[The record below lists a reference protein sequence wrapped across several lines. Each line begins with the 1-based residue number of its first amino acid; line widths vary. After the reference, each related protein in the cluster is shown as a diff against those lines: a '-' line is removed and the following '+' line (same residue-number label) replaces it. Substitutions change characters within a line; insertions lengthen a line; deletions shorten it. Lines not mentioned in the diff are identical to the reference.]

1 MDFVKS
7 WTFCICITLIV
18 SVIFSVLKPKGTM
31 GKFYKVIISV
41 FIFIS
46 FLYPLT
52 DFNSADF
59 RMNFNLESEYENLIE
74 NTAKAEIENSVMAVL
89 KENEIFNS
97 SVSAQVQQSGD
108 EIIITRLLVSVT
120 DNYSVDD
127 VKELLFKNLGIVADV
142 KRIGE

>member
-1 MDFVKS
+1 MDYIKS

-18 SVIFSVLKPKGTM
+18 SVIFSILSPKGTM

-52 DFNSADF
+52 DFSFDEFKIDF
-59 RMNFNLESEYENLIE
+59 NFNSEYENLVE
-74 NTAKAEIENSVMAVL
+74 NSAKQEIEYSVGKVL
-89 KENEIFNS
+89 TDNEIYNS
-97 SVSAQVQQSGD
+97 SISAEVEQNGD
-108 EIIITRLLVSVT
+108 EILINRILVSVT
-120 DNYSVDD
+120 DNYNVED
-127 VKELLFKNLGIVADV
+127 VKTLLFENLGVVAEV

>member
-1 MDFVKS
+1 MDYIKS

-18 SVIFSVLKPKGTM
+18 SVVFSILSPKGTM

-52 DFNSADF
+52 DFDF
-59 RMNFNLESEYENLIE
+59 DGFKIDFNFNTEYENLVE
-74 NTAKAEIENSVMAVL
+74 SSAKQEIQYSVEKVL
-89 KENEIFNS
+89 TDNKIYNS
-97 SVSAQVQQSGD
+97 SISAEVEQNGD
-108 EIIITRLLVSVT
+108 EILINRILVSVT
-120 DNYSVDD
+120 DDYNVEE
-127 VKELLFKNLGIVADV
+127 VKTLLLENLGVVAEV

>member
-1 MDFVKS
+1 MDYIKS

-18 SVIFSVLKPKGTM
+18 SVVFSILSPKGTM

-52 DFNSADF
+52 DFDF
-59 RMNFNLESEYENLIE
+59 DGFKIDFNFNTEYENLVE
-74 NTAKAEIENSVMAVL
+74 SSAKQEIQYSVEKVL
-89 KENEIFNS
+89 TDNKIYNS
-97 SVSAQVQQSGD
+97 SISAEVEQNGD
-108 EIIITRLLVSVT
+108 EILINRILVSVT
-120 DNYSVDD
+120 DDYNVEE
-127 VKELLFKNLGIVADV
+127 VKALLLKNLGVVAEV

>member
-1 MDFVKS
+1 MDYIKS

-18 SVIFSVLKPKGTM
+18 SVIFSVLKPRGTM

-52 DFNSADF
+52 DFNAADF
-59 RMNFNLESEYENLIE
+59 RIDFNLESEYENLIE
-74 NTAKAEIENSVMAVL
+74 NTAKAEVENSVTAVL
-89 KENEIFNS
+89 KENEIYNS

-142 KRIGE
+142 KYIGE

>member
-1 MDFVKS
+1 MDYIKS

-18 SVIFSVLKPKGTM
+18 SVIFSILSPNGTM

-52 DFNSADF
+52 DFSFDDF
-59 RMNFNLESEYENLIE
+59 KIDFNFSTEYENLVE
-74 NTAKAEIENSVMAVL
+74 SSAKQEIEFSVSKVL
-89 KENEIFNS
+89 TDNEIYNS
-97 SVSAQVQQSGD
+97 SISAEVRQNGD
-108 EIIITRLLVSVT
+108 EIEINRILVYVT
-120 DNYSVDD
+120 DKYNVDE
-127 VKELLFKNLGIVADV
+127 VKDLLFKNLGIVAEV

>member
-1 MDFVKS
+1 MDYIKS

-18 SVIFSVLKPKGTM
+18 SIIFSILSPNGTM

-52 DFNSADF
+52 DFNFDDF
-59 RMNFNLESEYENLIE
+59 KIDFNFNTEYENMVE
-74 NTAKAEIENSVMAVL
+74 SSAKQEIEYAVEKVL
-89 KENEIFNS
+89 TEHKIYNS
-97 SVSAQVQQSGD
+97 SISADVQQNGD
-108 EIIITRLLVSVT
+108 EVEINRILVSVT
-120 DNYSVDD
+120 DAYNVEE
-127 VKELLFKNLGIVADV
+127 VKELLMENLGVVAEV

>member
-1 MDFVKS
+1 MDYIKS

-18 SVIFSVLKPKGTM
+18 SVVFSILSPKGTM

-52 DFNSADF
+52 DFDF
-59 RMNFNLESEYENLIE
+59 DGFKIDFNFNTEYENLVE
-74 NTAKAEIENSVMAVL
+74 SSAKQEIQYSVEKVL
-89 KENEIFNS
+89 TDNKIYNS
-97 SVSAQVQQSGD
+97 SISAEVEQNGD
-108 EIIITRLLVSVT
+108 DILINRILVSVT
-120 DNYSVDD
+120 DDYNVEE
-127 VKELLFKNLGIVADV
+127 VKTLLLENLGVVAEV

>member
-1 MDFVKS
+1 MDYIKS

-18 SVIFSVLKPKGTM
+18 SVVFSILSPK

-52 DFNSADF
+52 DFDF
-59 RMNFNLESEYENLIE
+59 DGFKIDFNFNTEYENLVE
-74 NTAKAEIENSVMAVL
+74 SSAKQEIQYSVEKVL
-89 KENEIFNS
+89 TDNKIYNS
-97 SVSAQVQQSGD
+97 SISAEVEQNGD
-108 EIIITRLLVSVT
+108 EILINRILVSVT
-120 DNYSVDD
+120 DDYNVEE
-127 VKELLFKNLGIVADV
+127 VKALLLENLGVVAEV

>member
-1 MDFVKS
+1 MDYIKS

-18 SVIFSVLKPKGTM
+18 SVIFSILKPKGTM

-52 DFNSADF
+52 EFNPADF
-59 RMNFNLESEYENLIE
+59 RINFNLESEYENLIE
-74 NTAKAEIENSVMAVL
+74 NTAKAEIENLVKDVL
-89 KENEIFNS
+89 IKNEIYNS

-108 EIIITRLLVSVT
+108 EMIINRLLVSVT
-120 DNYSVDD
+120 DDYSVEE
-127 VKELLFKNLGIVADV
+127 VKDLIFKNLGMVADV

>member
-1 MDFVKS
+1 MDYIKS

-18 SVIFSVLKPKGTM
+18 SVVFSILSPKGTM

-52 DFNSADF
+52 DFDF
-59 RMNFNLESEYENLIE
+59 DGFKIDFNFHTEYENLVE
-74 NTAKAEIENSVMAVL
+74 SSAKQEIQYSVEKVL
-89 KENEIFNS
+89 TDNKIYNS
-97 SVSAQVQQSGD
+97 SISAEVEQNGD
-108 EIIITRLLVSVT
+108 EILINRILVSVT
-120 DNYSVDD
+120 DDYNVEE
-127 VKELLFKNLGIVADV
+127 VKTLLLENLGVVAEV

>member
-1 MDFVKS
+1 
-7 WTFCICITLIV
+7 
-18 SVIFSVLKPKGTM
+18 M

-52 DFNSADF
+52 EFNPADF
-59 RMNFNLESEYENLIE
+59 RINFNLESEYENLIE
-74 NTAKAEIENSVMAVL
+74 NTAKAEIENLVKDVL
-89 KENEIFNS
+89 IKNEIYNS

-108 EIIITRLLVSVT
+108 EMIINRLLVSVT
-120 DNYSVDD
+120 DDYSVEE
-127 VKELLFKNLGIVADV
+127 VKDLIFKNLGMVADV

>member
-1 MDFVKS
+1 MDYIKN

-18 SVIFSVLKPKGTM
+18 SVIFSILSPKGTM

-52 DFNSADF
+52 DFSFDEFKIDF
-59 RMNFNLESEYENLIE
+59 NFNTEYENLVE
-74 NTAKAEIENSVMAVL
+74 SSAKQEIEYSVGKVL
-89 KENEIFNS
+89 TDNEIYNS
-97 SVSAQVQQSGD
+97 SISAEVEQNGD
-108 EIIITRLLVSVT
+108 EVVINRILVSVT
-120 DNYSVDD
+120 DAYD
-127 VKELLFKNLGIVADV
+127 VEEVKALLFEILGVVAEV

>member
-1 MDFVKS
+1 MDYIKS

-18 SVIFSVLKPKGTM
+18 SVIFSILSPKGTM

-52 DFNSADF
+52 DFDF
-59 RMNFNLESEYENLIE
+59 DGFKIDFNFNTEYENLVE
-74 NTAKAEIENSVMAVL
+74 SSAKQEIQYSVEKVL
-89 KENEIFNS
+89 TDNKIYNS
-97 SVSAQVQQSGD
+97 SISAEVEQNGD
-108 EIIITRLLVSVT
+108 EILINRILVSVT
-120 DNYSVDD
+120 DDYNVEE
-127 VKELLFKNLGIVADV
+127 VKTLLLENLGVVAEV

>member
-1 MDFVKS
+1 MDYIKS

-18 SVIFSVLKPKGTM
+18 SVIFSILKPKGTM

-52 DFNSADF
+52 EFNPADF
-59 RMNFNLESEYENLIE
+59 RINFNLESEYENLIE
-74 NTAKAEIENSVMAVL
+74 NTAKAEIENLVKDVL
-89 KENEIFNS
+89 IKNEIYNS
-97 SVSAQVQQSGD
+97 V
-108 EIIITRLLVSVT
+108 EE
-120 DNYSVDD
+120 
-127 VKELLFKNLGIVADV
+127 VKDLIFKNLGMVADV

>member
-1 MDFVKS
+1 MDYIKN

-18 SVIFSVLKPKGTM
+18 SVIFSILSPKGTM

-52 DFNSADF
+52 DFSFDEFKIDF
-59 RMNFNLESEYENLIE
+59 NFNTEYENLVE
-74 NTAKAEIENSVMAVL
+74 SSAKQEIEYSVGKVL
-89 KENEIFNS
+89 TDNEIYNS
-97 SVSAQVQQSGD
+97 SISAEVEQNGYEVV
-108 EIIITRLLVSVT
+108 INRILVSVT
-120 DNYSVDD
+120 DAYD
-127 VKELLFKNLGIVADV
+127 VEEVKALLFENLGVVAEV